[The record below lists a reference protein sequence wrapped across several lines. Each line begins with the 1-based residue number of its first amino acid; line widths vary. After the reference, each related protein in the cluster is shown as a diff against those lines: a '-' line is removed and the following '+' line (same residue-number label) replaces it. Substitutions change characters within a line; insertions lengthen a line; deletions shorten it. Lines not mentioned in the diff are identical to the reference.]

1 MLFRKELR
9 KICFSFV
16 YVLYLGLLLFS
27 WHHNFRGVTGK
38 EISASQ
44 GKGTSAAEEMMG
56 GSILEK
62 PEKNAGSYGSKKK
75 ENPEKIMRGG
85 TDWLITEYL
94 KNSYAAYPFTY
105 YKEVVLSEEEQKEV
119 LNIIEEITGLTE
131 AQIHHLPDGY
141 FPVVNGNIIH
151 FYDEGAVQDA
161 DGSFSFEAGES
172 DTGKD
177 TEDHTEHFISQVSYE
192 RFKEL
197 MSKMEH
203 IVGAGSTYSMDML
216 TEYYG
221 QVEMTYEEAMEEY
234 SKTINDDKV
243 STAFAR
249 LFCDYMTRA
258 LGLYPV
264 FIAVVF
270 WMKDRHNRMNE
281 LIDSRQIGTAKFIC
295 IRFSAMLTAVLIPVI
310 LFSFESLIPLLI
322 YSADTGIAVDPFAFL
337 KYILWWLL
345 PTAMIVT
352 ALGMFLTIFT
362 SSPAA
367 VLVQSA
373 WWFVDSA
380 VTGLSGDVRWHTLMI
395 RHNLLTGSEII
406 RQNLAVIC
414 LNRGLLMLASILL
427 LWLSV
432 ILYDKKRGGRLEY
445 GHAVR
450 KYRRLLKERCSACFQ
465 K

>member
-1 MLFRKELR
+1 
-9 KICFSFV
+9 
-16 YVLYLGLLLFS
+16 
-27 WHHNFRGVTGK
+27 
-38 EISASQ
+38 
-44 GKGTSAAEEMMG
+44 
-56 GSILEK
+56 
-62 PEKNAGSYGSKKK
+62 
-75 ENPEKIMRGG
+75 
-85 TDWLITEYL
+85 
-94 KNSYAAYPFTY
+94 
-105 YKEVVLSEEEQKEV
+105 
-119 LNIIEEITGLTE
+119 
-131 AQIHHLPDGY
+131 
-141 FPVVNGNIIH
+141 
-151 FYDEGAVQDA
+151 
-161 DGSFSFEAGES
+161 
-172 DTGKD
+172 
-177 TEDHTEHFISQVSYE
+177 
-192 RFKEL
+192 
-197 MSKMEH
+197 
-203 IVGAGSTYSMDML
+203 
-216 TEYYG
+216 
-221 QVEMTYEEAMEEY
+221 
-234 SKTINDDKV
+234 
-243 STAFAR
+243 
-249 LFCDYMTRA
+249 MTRA

-380 VTGLSGDVRWHTLMI
+380 VTGLSGDVRWYTLMI